1 MKLPNYRVAG
11 KTIRAAMDCAAV
23 VALNSQFVNRSLM
36 KSQNCTASGQGT
48 WEWWKSRVCTMRS
61 RWKLEGN
68 LIEGIVVKDLN
79 AAQTIERGPAIVYT
93 VPWDPIFPS
102 KYPIDDFSSECTH
115 MESLAFSNNIDSE
128 HNIRFHV
135 WTLQGAIYCQAIEN
149 IKYQTR

>member
-36 KSQNCTASGQGT
+36 KSQNCTASRQGT

-79 AAQTIERGPAIVYT
+79 AARTIDRGPAIVYT

-115 MESLAFSNNIDSE
+115 MESLAFSNNIDSV
-128 HNIRFHV
+128 HIISDFMFGQ
-135 WTLQGAIYCQAIEN
+135 QGAIYCQAIEN
-149 IKYQTR
+149 IKYQIR